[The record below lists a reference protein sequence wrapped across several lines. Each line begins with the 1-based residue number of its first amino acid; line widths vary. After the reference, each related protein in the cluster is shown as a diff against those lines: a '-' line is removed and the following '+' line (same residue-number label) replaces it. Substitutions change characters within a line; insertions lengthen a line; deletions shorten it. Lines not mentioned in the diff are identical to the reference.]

1 MSRSRNIK
9 PSLFRNE
16 VLGVAD
22 PLLTILFESLWCL
35 ADRDGILED
44 RPLRIKADTFPYR
57 EIRDMDGMLQWLH
70 DQKFIV
76 RYEAGGFRLIKI
88 VEFSKHQNPHKNEK
102 PSEYPSLAE
111 RTDKTGTKPD
121 KIGTARADSFNLIPD
136 SLNTDSLQKTSV
148 EPSVEVSPL
157 EAGQEPEVVTLIRLP
172 LNTGDEFA
180 ITDQHVAEFASAY
193 PAVDIMQEL
202 RSMRAWCIANPTN
215 RKTKRG
221 ILRFVN
227 TWLAKA
233 QDKPKGNSNGTHQP
247 RESASGR
254 AERLGNE
261 HLARIEARE
270 AEGRGDG
277 ALLAAHGRDLRA

>member
-9 PSLFRNE
+9 PGFFENEELAACQPLARILFAG
-16 VLGVAD
+16 LWTVAD
-22 PLLTILFESLWCL
+22 R
-35 ADRDGILED
+35 AGRLED
-44 RPLRIKADTFPYR
+44 RPLRIKAKILPYD
-57 EIRDMDGMLQWLH
+57 ECDCNALLDELAQH
-70 DQKFIV
+70 QFIV
-76 RYEAGGFRLIKI
+76 RYVVDGKAFIAI
-88 VEFSKHQNPHKNEK
+88 PCFSKHQNPHIREAASSIPEPEK
-102 PSEYPSLAE
+102 HGTSTVLGTEKAQPSP
-111 RTDKTGTKPD
+111 
-121 KIGTARADSFNLIPD
+121 ADSLNLIPD

-157 EAGQEPEVVTLIRLP
+157 EADQEPEVVTLIRLP

-221 ILRFVN
+221 ILKFVN

-254 AERLGNE
+254 AERIGNE